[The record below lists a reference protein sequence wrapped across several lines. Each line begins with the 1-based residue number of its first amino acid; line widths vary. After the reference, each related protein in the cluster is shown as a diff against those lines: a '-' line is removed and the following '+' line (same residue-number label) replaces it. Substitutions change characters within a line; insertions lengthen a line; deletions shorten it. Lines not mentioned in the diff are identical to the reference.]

1 MYFVKYS
8 EQRIKSK
15 HEDKSSHIQNNNADS
30 IGLKIKMKTLTSL
43 IILLYTMNSLG

>member
-1 MYFVKYS
+1 MYYVKYS

-15 HEDKSSHIQNNNADS
+15 HEDESSYIQNNNVDTT
-30 IGLKIKMKTLTSL
+30 GLKIKLKTLTSL